1 MKRVLALLALL
12 CAILAVSACHY
23 DISLSVDASARVTY
37 EDLTYVDISPSTY
50 TGFHRKNLTDD
61 DLEWIF
67 MNLTKNVKQDF
78 TAALLHLAI
87 FDEITGAALREE
99 DYAVVY
105 SNVTGHYDFAYM
117 DPYNDG
123 MLFGK

>member
-1 MKRVLALLALL
+1 MKRVLALLALVCTL
-12 CAILAVSACHY
+12 LAVSACHY

-37 EDLTYVDISPSTY
+37 EDLTFVDISPSTF
-50 TGFHRKNLTDD
+50 TGFHTKNLTDE

-67 MNLTKNVKQDF
+67 VNLTKNVKPNF
-78 TAALLHLAI
+78 STGILHLAI
-87 FDEITGAALREE
+87 FDEITGSALREE

-117 DPYNDG
+117 APYPDG
-123 MLFGK
+123 YLYGK